1 MPAFSA
7 NESNLKFLSLHT
19 GIRVLKEIVAPSE
32 ERKRCPNGVFEG
44 AGHRSVI
51 ATLMNVR
58 RLLFVILL
66 FALLSPTPSF
76 LFTAQAEPIRLAYSS
91 ISGAMASL
99 WVAQDYGYFRRQGLD
114 VQLLYIGGGS
124 VVTQALIGGDVQFVR
139 LGANA
144 VVQAS
149 LRGANLKMI
158 ANTIN
163 TLVFSLMARPEIQ
176 TAKDL
181 KGKKIGL
188 TRLGGSTDFALDL
201 ALKKWGLRRGSDVAV
216 IQTGGMPQLL
226 GAITGGIVDAGV
238 VSPPTNLSA
247 AKLGLKELVDFGEI
261 GIVYPNSPLATSQLF
276 LEKNRSTTLRI
287 LRAYCEGIHR
297 VKTDKDGTMKVLAR
311 YTKVSDMEILAEL
324 YRIYGVKY
332 LEPIPRVRLDAVD
345 EVLRSEVKT
354 GAGVK
359 GSDFVDNSLVA
370 ELEQQGLFQTLY
382 R

>member
-1 MPAFSA
+1 MSVSFETPADPLRFEAIKELVTPGKTRDSSA
-7 NESNLKFLSLHT
+7 ASHQ
-19 GIRVLKEIVAPSE
+19 GIRAALTRIKTFFCLI
-32 ERKRCPNGVFEG
+32 
-44 AGHRSVI
+44 
-51 ATLMNVR
+51 
-58 RLLFVILL
+58 L
-66 FALLSPTPSF
+66 FALLAQAASA
-76 LFTAQAEPIRLAYSS
+76 AQAEPIRLAYSS
-91 ISGAMASL
+91 ISGAMAPL
-99 WVAQDYGYFRRQGLD
+99 WVAQEYGYFRRQGLD

-139 LGANA
+139 LGANSG
-144 VVQAS
+144 VQAS
-149 LRGANLKMI
+149 LRGASLKMI
-158 ANTIN
+158 GNTIN

-176 TAKDL
+176 TPKDL

-201 ALKKWGLRRGSDVAV
+201 ALKKWGLRRGADVAV

-238 VSPPTNLSA
+238 VSPPTNLAA

-261 GIVYPNSPLATSQLF
+261 GIVYPNSPLATTQLF
-276 LEKNRSTTLRI
+276 LEKNRNTALRV

-297 VKTDKDGTMKVLAR
+297 VRTDKEGTIKVLAR
-311 YTKVSDMEILAEL
+311 YTKVRDAEILAEL

-332 LEPIPRVRLDAVD
+332 LEPIPKVRLDAVD

-354 GAGVK
+354 AAAVK
-359 GSDFVDNSLVA
+359 ASDFVDNTLVT

>member
-1 MPAFSA
+1 MPGSAKRGLSARCRTKSREGIRFVLTKVRKTCCLLSFALVAQASLFFSA
-7 NESNLKFLSLHT
+7 
-19 GIRVLKEIVAPSE
+19 
-32 ERKRCPNGVFEG
+32 
-44 AGHRSVI
+44 
-51 ATLMNVR
+51 
-58 RLLFVILL
+58 
-66 FALLSPTPSF
+66 
-76 LFTAQAEPIRLAYSS
+76 AQAEPIRLAYSA

-139 LGANA
+139 LGANS

-149 LRGANLKMI
+149 LRGAGLKMI
-158 ANTIN
+158 GNTIN

-181 KGKKIGL
+181 TGKKIGV
-188 TRLGGSTDFALDL
+188 TRLGGSTDFALEL
-201 ALKKWGLRRGSDVAV
+201 ALKKWGLRRGTDVAV

-261 GIVYPNSPLATSQLF
+261 GIVYPNSPLATTQSF
-276 LEKNRSTTLRI
+276 LEKNRSTALRL

-297 VKTDKDGTMKVLAR
+297 VKTDKEGTIKVLAR
-311 YTKVSDMEILAEL
+311 YTRVQDPEILGEL

-332 LEPIPRVRLDAVD
+332 LEPVPKVRLDAVD

-354 GAGVK
+354 AAAVK
-359 GSDFVDNSLVA
+359 ASDFVDNTLVD
-370 ELEQQGLFQTLY
+370 ELEQQGLFQSLY